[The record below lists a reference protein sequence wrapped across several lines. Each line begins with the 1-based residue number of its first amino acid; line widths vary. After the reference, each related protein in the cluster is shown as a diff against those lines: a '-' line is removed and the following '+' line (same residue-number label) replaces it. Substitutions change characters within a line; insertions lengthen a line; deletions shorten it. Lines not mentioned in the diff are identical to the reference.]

1 MPSTKIVCTIGP
13 ASSSEE
19 VLEQLILAGMNVA
32 RLNFSHG
39 THEEHAEVI
48 ARIRALSTKL
58 GQPVAILQDLQGPKI
73 RTGELRDHQPVT
85 LSVGATFILTI
96 RPVIGDA
103 SQVATTYQ
111 NLPQDVKSGDHILM
125 ADGLLELEVTDTSAT
140 DVYCR
145 VLHGGTLGEHKGI
158 NLPGVAVSASA
169 LTEKDREDLRFG
181 VSQGVDFVALSFVR
195 TPGDLRAARE
205 IIAEANGAAAG
216 EQTASGRRAASREH
230 ARGPAAPSAAD
241 AGGNR
246 VPALSASPRAP
257 APPLIAKLERPEA
270 IAHLDAIL
278 EAADG
283 VMVARGD
290 LGVELAPEKVPLIQK
305 QIIARANEFGIPVIT
320 ATQMLESMVS
330 QPRPT
335 RAETSDVANAI
346 LDGTDAVMLSEETA
360 SGQYPVEAVRMMV
373 RIAQTT
379 EPACKLAP
387 RTLRHSRP
395 TLGHAVSKAAH
406 LLAQEAAAQAIV
418 VFTRSGR
425 SGFLISK
432 ERPHAPII
440 AYTPFEQVYRQLALW
455 WGITPHVIPLMTN
468 IEDMIATV
476 SRQIGEEGLAQRGD
490 KVVIMGGMPV
500 TGPARTNFIKLH
512 QI

>member
-39 THEEHAEVI
+39 THEEHAKVI

-85 LSVGATFILTI
+85 LSVGAAFILTT
-96 RPVIGDA
+96 RPIIGDA

-111 NLPQDVKSGDHILM
+111 NLPQDVKPGDHILM

-158 NLPGVAVSASA
+158 NLPGVAVSAAA
-169 LTEKDREDLRFG
+169 LTEKDKDDLRFG

-195 TPGDLRAARE
+195 TPGDLRAARD
-205 IIAEANGAAAG
+205 IIAEANGAASG
-216 EQTASGRRAASREH
+216 EHTASGRRAASREH
-230 ARGPAAPSAAD
+230 ARGPS
-241 AGGNR
+241 
-246 VPALSASPRAP
+246 

-320 ATQMLESMVS
+320 ATQMLESMVL

-440 AYTPFEQVYRQLALW
+440 AYTPFEQVYRQLVLW
-455 WGITPHVIPLMTN
+455 WGITPHLIPMMTN
-468 IEDMIATV
+468 IEEMIATV
-476 SRQIGEEGLAQRGD
+476 SRQIAEEGLAQHGD

-500 TGPARTNFIKLH
+500 IGPARTNFIKLH

>member
-13 ASSSEE
+13 ASRSKE

-48 ARIRALSTKL
+48 ARIRALSTEIR
-58 GQPVAILQDLQGPKI
+58 QPVAILQDLQGPKI
-73 RTGELRDHQPVT
+73 RTGELREHQPVT
-85 LSVGATFILTI
+85 LSVGAAFILTT
-96 RPVIGDA
+96 RPIIGDA
-103 SQVATTYQ
+103 SQVSTTYQ
-111 NLPQDVKSGDHILM
+111 NLPQDVKPGDHILL
-125 ADGLLELEVTDTSAT
+125 ADGLLELEVTDTSPT

-145 VLHGGTLGEHKGI
+145 VLHGGALGEHKGI
-158 NLPGVAVSASA
+158 NLPGVAVSAAA
-169 LTEKDREDLRFG
+169 LTEKDKDDLRFG

-195 TPGDLRAARE
+195 APADLQAARD
-205 IIAEANGAAAG
+205 IIAEMNGAASSK
-216 EQTASGRRAASREH
+216 QPDSGGHTTTRERAK
-230 ARGPAAPSAAD
+230 G
-241 AGGNR
+241 
-246 VPALSASPRAP
+246 
-257 APPLIAKLERPEA
+257 PPLIAKLERPEA

-305 QIIARANEFGIPVIT
+305 QIITRANEYGIPVIT

-360 SGQYPVEAVRMMV
+360 SGHYPVEAVRMMV

-425 SGFLISK
+425 TGYLISK
-432 ERPHAPII
+432 ERPHVPII
-440 AYTPFEQVYRQLALW
+440 AYTPFEQVYRQLVLW
-455 WGITPHVIPLMTN
+455 WGITPHLIPLMTN
-468 IEDMIATV
+468 FEEMIAQV
-476 SRQIGEEGLAQRGD
+476 STQIAAEGLVPQGE
-490 KVVIMGGMPV
+490 KVVIIGGMPV
-500 TGPARTNFIKLH
+500 SGSARTNFIKLH

>member
-13 ASSSEE
+13 ASRSKE

-48 ARIRALSTKL
+48 ACIRALSAEL
-58 GQPVAILQDLQGPKI
+58 RQPVAILQDLQGPKI

-85 LSVGATFILTI
+85 LSVGAAFILTT
-96 RPVIGDA
+96 RPIIGDA
-103 SQVATTYQ
+103 SQVSTTYQ
-111 NLPQDVKSGDHILM
+111 NLPQDVKPGDHILL

-140 DVYCR
+140 DAYCR
-145 VLHGGTLGEHKGI
+145 VLHGGALGEHKGI
-158 NLPGVAVSASA
+158 NLPGVAVSAAA
-169 LTEKDREDLRFG
+169 LTEKDKDDLRFG

-195 TPGDLRAARE
+195 TPGDLQAARDIIAEMNGATASKQTNSGGRAARE
-205 IIAEANGAAAG
+205 
-216 EQTASGRRAASREH
+216 RAK
-230 ARGPAAPSAAD
+230 GPA
-241 AGGNR
+241 
-246 VPALSASPRAP
+246 AP

-305 QIIARANEFGIPVIT
+305 QIITRANEYGIPVIT

-425 SGFLISK
+425 TGYLISK
-432 ERPHAPII
+432 ERPHVPII

-455 WGITPHVIPLMTN
+455 WGITPHLIPLMTN
-468 IEDMIATV
+468 FEEMIAQV
-476 SRQIGEEGLAQRGD
+476 SKQIAEEGLVQQGE

-500 TGPARTNFIKLH
+500 TGTARTNFIKLH

>member
-13 ASSSEE
+13 ASRSKE

-48 ARIRALSTKL
+48 GRIRTLSAEL
-58 GQPVAILQDLQGPKI
+58 RQPVAILQDLQGPKI

-85 LSVGATFILTI
+85 LSVGAAFILTT
-96 RPVIGDA
+96 RPIIGDA
-103 SQVATTYQ
+103 SQVSTTYQ
-111 NLPQDVKSGDHILM
+111 NLPQDVKPGDHILL

-158 NLPGVAVSASA
+158 NLPGVAVSAAA
-169 LTEKDREDLRFG
+169 LTEKDKDDLRFG

-195 TPGDLRAARE
+195 APADLQAARD
-205 IIAEANGAAAG
+205 IITEMNGAASDKHPP
-216 EQTASGRRAASREH
+216 SGRRS
-230 ARGPAAPSAAD
+230 
-241 AGGNR
+241 
-246 VPALSASPRAP
+246 P

-305 QIIARANEFGIPVIT
+305 QIITRANEFGIPVIT

-425 SGFLISK
+425 TGYLISK
-432 ERPHAPII
+432 ERPHVPII

-455 WGITPHVIPLMTN
+455 WGITPHLIPMMTN
-468 IEDMIATV
+468 FEEMIAQV
-476 SRQIGEEGLAQRGD
+476 SRQIAEEGLVQQGD

-500 TGPARTNFIKLH
+500 TGTARTNFIKLH
-512 QI
+512 QIQ

>member
-13 ASSSEE
+13 ASRSKE

-48 ARIRALSTKL
+48 ARIRALSSEL
-58 GQPVAILQDLQGPKI
+58 RQPVAILQDLQGPKI

-85 LSVGATFILTI
+85 LSVGAAFILTT
-96 RPVIGDA
+96 RPIIGDA
-103 SQVATTYQ
+103 SQVSTTYQ
-111 NLPQDVKSGDHILM
+111 NLPQDVKPGDHILL

-158 NLPGVAVSASA
+158 NLPGVAVSAAA
-169 LTEKDREDLRFG
+169 LTEKDKDDLRFG

-195 TPGDLRAARE
+195 TPGDLQAARD
-205 IIAEANGAAAG
+205 IIAEVNGATQG
-216 EQTASGRRAASREH
+216 KQHASGQRAA
-230 ARGPAAPSAAD
+230 ARDTKG
-241 AGGNR
+241 
-246 VPALSASPRAP
+246 
-257 APPLIAKLERPEA
+257 PPLIAKLERPEA

-305 QIIARANEFGIPVIT
+305 QIITRANEYGIPVIT

-379 EPACKLAP
+379 EPARKLAP

-425 SGFLISK
+425 TGYLISK
-432 ERPHAPII
+432 ERPHVPII

-455 WGITPHVIPLMTN
+455 WGITPHLIPLMTN
-468 IEDMIATV
+468 FEEMIAQV
-476 SRQIGEEGLAQRGD
+476 SRQIAEEGLVQQGE

-500 TGPARTNFIKLH
+500 TGTARTNFIKLH

>member
-13 ASSSEE
+13 ASRSKE

-48 ARIRALSTKL
+48 ACIRALSAEL
-58 GQPVAILQDLQGPKI
+58 RQPVAILQDLQGPKI

-85 LSVGATFILTI
+85 LSVGAAFILTT
-96 RPVIGDA
+96 RPIIGDA
-103 SQVATTYQ
+103 SQVSTTYQ
-111 NLPQDVKSGDHILM
+111 NLPQDIKPGNHILL

-140 DVYCR
+140 DAYCR
-145 VLHGGTLGEHKGI
+145 VLHGGALGEHKGI
-158 NLPGVAVSASA
+158 NLPGVAVSAAA
-169 LTEKDREDLRFG
+169 LTEKDKDDLRFG

-195 TPGDLRAARE
+195 TPGDLQTARDIIAEMNGATTSKQTNSGGRAARE
-205 IIAEANGAAAG
+205 HAKGQAAPTAAG
-216 EQTASGRRAASREH
+216 
-230 ARGPAAPSAAD
+230 

-305 QIIARANEFGIPVIT
+305 QIITRANEYGIPVIT

-425 SGFLISK
+425 TGYLISK
-432 ERPHAPII
+432 ERPHVPII

-455 WGITPHVIPLMTN
+455 WGITPHLIPLMTN
-468 IEDMIATV
+468 FEEMIAQV
-476 SRQIGEEGLAQRGD
+476 SKQIAEEGLVQQGE

-500 TGPARTNFIKLH
+500 TGTARTNFIKLH

>member
-1 MPSTKIVCTIGP
+1 MPSTKIICTIGP
-13 ASSSEE
+13 ASSSEDI
-19 VLEQLILAGMNVA
+19 LEQLMLAGMNVA

-48 ARIRALSTKL
+48 ARIRALATKL
-58 GQPVAILQDLQGPKI
+58 GLPVAILQDLQGPKI

-85 LSVGATFILTI
+85 LTVGAAFILTT
-96 RPVIGDA
+96 RPIIGDA
-103 SQVATTYQ
+103 SQVSTTYQ
-111 NLPQDVKSGDHILM
+111 HLPQDVKPGDHILM
-125 ADGLLELEVTDTSAT
+125 ADGLLELVVTDTSAT

-158 NLPGVAVSASA
+158 NLPGVAVSAAA
-169 LTEKDREDLRFG
+169 LTEKDKDDLRFG

-195 TPGDLRAARE
+195 TPGDLQAARD
-205 IIAEANGAAAG
+205 IIAEMNGATSGKRAS
-216 EQTASGRRAASREH
+216 SGRRVSAREQ
-230 ARGPAAPSAAD
+230 AKGVS
-241 AGGNR
+241 
-246 VPALSASPRAP
+246 

-278 EAADG
+278 DAADG

-305 QIIARANEFGIPVIT
+305 QIIRRANEFGIPVIT

-335 RAETSDVANAI
+335 RAETSDVANAV

-360 SGQYPVEAVRMMV
+360 SGHYPVEAVRMMV
-373 RIAQTT
+373 RVAQTT
-379 EPACKLAP
+379 EPACKLVP

-432 ERPHAPII
+432 ERPDVPII

-455 WGITPHVIPLMTN
+455 WGIIPHLIPLMSN
-468 IEDMIATV
+468 IEEMIAKV
-476 SRQIGEEGLAQRGD
+476 SQQIAEEGVVQRGE
-490 KVVIMGGMPV
+490 KVVMMGGMPL
-500 TGPARTNFIKLH
+500 TGTARTNFIKLQ